1 MTMKSYLHRL
11 KHPEARILPSGNQ
24 AGDKFTHILATLSYN
39 PEKTWRRQRG
49 YYASINRVK
58 LETNVVDGIPY
69 TSIVHIIDLTANGRG
84 KSFYG
89 CIKEV
94 KRRSNKQDDEAI
106 LLFDAF
112 YRDKMYEMYGDT
124 YDTEPERE

>member
-11 KHPEARILPSGNQ
+11 NQPEARLLPSGNQ
-24 AGDKFTHILATLSYN
+24 AGDKFTHIQANLYYN
-39 PEKTWRRQRG
+39 PEKSWNRPRG
-49 YYASINRVK
+49 YYADIHRVK
-58 LETNVVDGIPY
+58 LETDELDGRSYTYVVH
-69 TSIVHIIDLTANGRG
+69 VIDLTANGRG

-94 KRRSNKQDDEAI
+94 NRRSNKRDDEAI
-106 LLFDAF
+106 ALFDAF
-112 YRDKMYEMYGDT
+112 YREKMYELYGDT